1 MRKTMLVLAGLA
13 LLAAGA
19 ADAGAAS
26 KKKHHRNA
34 KAQKVETIPV
44 QSALARRPGAT
55 ADEKMSR
62 RDKDMLDVRS
72 ICTNC

>member
-1 MRKTMLVLAGLA
+1 MMLVLGALA
-13 LLAAGA
+13 LLVTGV

-26 KKKHHRNA
+26 KKHKHK
-34 KAQKVETIPV
+34 KAPKPAAVTAPADTQPR
-44 QSALARRPGAT
+44 QSGT

-62 RDKDMLDVRS
+62 RDKDLAVKN

>member
-13 LLAAGA
+13 VLAAGA
-19 ADAGAAS
+19 ADAEAAS
-26 KKKHHRNA
+26 KKRHK
-34 KAQKVETIPV
+34 KAHAPKPATISV
-44 QSALARRPGAT
+44 QSDLSRKAGGS
-55 ADEKMSR
+55 ADDKMSR